1 MSYSDFNLKQV
12 REQFQLTL
20 IDVDDLFCNAI
31 DVSISQSLIEILN
44 YNVPLAMAIGTE
56 KAKSELIVTNI
67 LLEVRKK
74 LDNKISFF
82 SGINL
87 DVDKEKGLIGFCDF
101 VISKSQE
108 QFCLSAPII
117 TLVEA
122 KNDNIGSGLG
132 QCIAEMLAASLFN
145 EKEKKPLATLYGV
158 VTTGNIWK
166 FLKLENN
173 TVYIDLKEY
182 YIIQPEKIVAVLIS
196 MINELS

>member
-20 IDVDDLFCNAI
+20 IDVDDLFSNVI
-31 DVSISQSLIEILN
+31 ETSISQSLIDILN

-87 DVDKEKGLIGFCDF
+87 DVDKEKGLVGFCDF

-132 QCIAEMLAASLFN
+132 QCIAEMLAAALFN
-145 EKEKKPLATLYGV
+145 EKEKKPLLTIYGV

-173 TVYIDLKEY
+173 IVYIDLKEY
-182 YIIQPEKIVAVLIS
+182 YIIQPEKIVSILIN
-196 MINELS
+196 MIN

>member
-12 REQFQLTL
+12 REQFQLNL
-20 IDVDDLFCNAI
+20 IDVDDLFSNVI
-31 DVSISQSLIEILN
+31 ETSISQSLIDILN

-101 VISKSQE
+101 VISNSQE

-145 EKEKKPLATLYGV
+145 EKEKKPLSAIHGV
-158 VTTGNIWK
+158 VTTGNTWK
-166 FLKLENN
+166 FLKLENK

-182 YIIQPEKIVAVLIS
+182 YIIQPEKIVSVLVN
-196 MINELS
+196 MINQLS

>member
-20 IDVDDLFCNAI
+20 IDVDDLFFNFTEIA
-31 DVSISQSLIEILN
+31 ISQTLIETLN

-56 KAKSELIVTNI
+56 KAKSELIVTNV

-74 LDNKISFF
+74 MDNKISFF

-87 DVDKEKGLIGFCDF
+87 EVDKEKGLVGFCDF
-101 VISKSQE
+101 LISKSPE

-122 KNDNIGSGLG
+122 KNDNVGSGLG
-132 QCIAEMLAASLFN
+132 QCIAEMVAAAFFN
-145 EKEKKPLATLYGV
+145 EKEGMFLSAIYGV
-158 VTTGNIWK
+158 VTTGSAWK

-173 TVYIDLKEY
+173 CVYLDLKEY
-182 YIIQPEKIVAVLIS
+182 YINQPEKIVSILVN